1 MVDNVVKCSF
11 CTNTRKDVNKI
22 IAGPDLGK
30 ETVYICEEC
39 IQVGYKII
47 SPKAVVKPTTD
58 TMTPM
63 HIKKYLDAFV
73 IEQTVAKEALS
84 VALYNH
90 YKRINNP
97 VINDTTLKKSN
108 VLLIGPS
115 GSGKTLLVSTI
126 TELLELPYVHADATT
141 LTEAGY
147 VGDDAEGIIERLI
160 KAADDDIELAQQG
173 IVYIDEIDKKT
184 RKNDTATVNRDVS
197 GEGVQ
202 QALLKMVEGTEI
214 KLNNGKTFSTHNV
227 LFIVAGAFV
236 GLDKIIGQHKRN
248 ATGIGFGAKV
258 DRKDKDVLLLDT
270 TPSDLIQYGMIPEF
284 VGRFPTMVP
293 LHELDKDMLVRI
305 LVEPKNCLI
314 DQYKGLF
321 LLDGIE
327 LLFED
332 AYLEDIALQAV
343 EQETGARG
351 LHSLLEK
358 SLLHTQ
364 FRLPQLKAKGATQII
379 ITKSGTPQIVYTK
392 SEVDEQTTKK
402 QAQ

>member
-1 MVDNVVKCSF
+1 MTDNIVKCSF

-22 IAGPDLGK
+22 IAGPDLG
-30 ETVYICEEC
+30 ENTVYICEEC

-47 SPKAVVKPTTD
+47 SPKAITKPSAD
-58 TMTPM
+58 NITPQQ
-63 HIKKYLDAFV
+63 IKTYLDAFV
-73 IEQTVAKEALS
+73 IEQSVAKEALS

-90 YKRINNP
+90 YKRLNNP
-97 VINDTTLKKSN
+97 VINGTTLRKSN
-108 VLLIGPS
+108 VLLLGPS

-126 TELLELPYVHADATT
+126 ADLLELPYIQADATT
-141 LTEAGY
+141 LTESGY
-147 VGDDAEGIIERLI
+147 VGDDAESIIERLI
-160 KAADDDIELAQQG
+160 KAAGDDIELAQQG

-184 RKNDTATVNRDVS
+184 RKNETATLNRDVS

-202 QALLKMVEGTEI
+202 QALLKMVEGTE
-214 KLNNGKTFSTHNV
+214 LTLGNGKKFNTNNV
-227 LFIVAGAFV
+227 LFIAAGAFV
-236 GLDKIIGQHKRN
+236 GLDKIIQRHKRN
-248 ATGIGFGAKV
+248 ATGIGFSAKV
-258 DRKDKDVLLLDT
+258 DRKAKSVLLLNT
-270 TPSDLIQYGMIPEF
+270 TPSDLIEYGMIPEF

-305 LVEPKNCLI
+305 LVEPKNCLV
-314 DQYKGLF
+314 DQYKSLF
-321 LLDGIE
+321 LLDEIE

-332 AYLEDIALQAV
+332 AYLSEIAEQAV

-364 FRLPQLKAKGATQII
+364 FRLPQLKARGATQII
-379 ITKSGTPQIVYTK
+379 ITKSGIPQIVYTK
-392 SEVDEQTTKK
+392 SEINEQPTKK

>member
-1 MVDNVVKCSF
+1 MTDDTVKCSF

-22 IAGPDLGK
+22 IAGPDLGSD
-30 ETVYICEEC
+30 TVYICEEC
-39 IQVGYKII
+39 IEVGYKII
-47 SPKAVVKPTTD
+47 SPKAVVKPATEYI
-58 TMTPM
+58 TPLQ
-63 HIKKYLDAFV
+63 IKTYLDSFV
-73 IEQTVAKEALS
+73 IEQTVAKEALAVS
-84 VALYNH
+84 LYNH

-97 VINDTTLKKSN
+97 VVNGTIIKKSN
-108 VLLIGPS
+108 VLLVGPS

-126 TELLELPYVHADATT
+126 ADLLELPFIHADATT
-141 LTEAGY
+141 LTESGY
-147 VGDDAEGIIERLI
+147 VGDDAESMIDRLL
-160 KAADDDIELAQQG
+160 KLAEDNIELAQQG

-184 RKNDTATVNRDVS
+184 RKNDTASVNRDVS

-214 KLNNGKTFSTHNV
+214 RLTNGKTFDTGNV
-227 LFIVAGAFV
+227 LFIVAGAFI
-236 GLDKIIGQHKRN
+236 GLDKITAKHKGN

-258 DRKDKDVLLLDT
+258 DKQSKDVLLLNT
-270 TPSDLIQYGMIPEF
+270 TPADLIQYGMIPEF

-293 LHELDKDMLVRI
+293 LHELDKDMLIRI
-305 LVEPKNCLI
+305 LLEPKNCLV
-314 DQYKGLF
+314 DQYKALF

-327 LLFED
+327 LLFGD
-332 AYLEDIALQAV
+332 AYLEDIAEQAV

-358 SLLHTQ
+358 SLLQTQ
-364 FRLPQLKAKGATQII
+364 FKLPQLKERGATQII

-392 SEVDEQTTKK
+392 SEIDGQATKK

>member
-1 MVDNVVKCSF
+1 MVESIVKCSF
-11 CTNTRKDVNKI
+11 CPNTRKEVSKI
-22 IAGPDLGK
+22 IAGPDLGDD
-30 ETVYICEEC
+30 TVYICEEC
-39 IQVGYKII
+39 IEVGYKII
-47 SPKAVVKPTTD
+47 SPKAITKPAVTGI
-58 TMTPM
+58 TPLD
-63 HIKKYLDAFV
+63 IKAYLDAYI
-73 IEQTVAKEALS
+73 IEQTIAKEALS
-84 VALYNH
+84 VSLYNH

-97 VINDTTLKKSN
+97 VINGTTLKKSN

-126 TELLELPYVHADATT
+126 AELLELPFVHADATT

-147 VGDDAEGIIERLI
+147 VGDDAESIIDRLI
-160 KAADDDIELAQQG
+160 KSAGDDVELAQQG
-173 IVYIDEIDKKT
+173 IVYLDEIDKKT

-214 KLNNGKTFSTHNV
+214 KLSNGRNFSTDNV
-227 LFIVAGAFV
+227 LFIAAGAFI
-236 GLDKIIGQHKRN
+236 GIDKIIEQHKKH
-248 ATGIGFGAKV
+248 ATGIGFSAKV
-258 DRKDKDVLLLDT
+258 DKSPRDVLLLNT
-270 TPSDLIQYGMIPEF
+270 TPSDLIEYGMIPEF

-305 LVEPKNCLI
+305 LIEPKNCLI

-332 AYLEDIALQAV
+332 AYLNDIAEQAV

-364 FRLPQLKAKGATQII
+364 FKLPQLKARGATQII

-392 SEVDEQTTKK
+392 SKINGQTTKK